1 MFCQYAFK
9 LDDDSSKFEAFRL
22 KYQNQSPPSDSFK
35 PKLSKVRPMWQLEV
49 CLLTFLLKI
58 TTRGC
63 IFLEKRRILL
73 F

>member
-9 LDDDSSKFEAFRL
+9 LDDDSSKLEAFRL

-49 CLLTFLLKI
+49 CLLTFFIKNNYQGLHI
-58 TTRGC
+58 P
-63 IFLEKRRILL
+63 
-73 F
+73 